1 VTVPS
6 NQEKQAVWQAYRG
19 RRPTRVPV
27 TYGVNARMVLLDPAW
42 NPKAVT
48 YQEYVTDADAAIE
61 IQLRFMEYKCEFLH
75 RYCDHPVGPPETVE
89 FYVDNQNT
97 YDSQYF
103 GAPLA
108 FRDGQVADAEPYLA
122 GAGKDRIFDVD
133 IDRPMDNPFIKTC
146 LARYEALRKA
156 AERLSYRGLSFTVRP
171 PLMGFDG
178 HFTIAVNLRGHELL
192 TDLYEDPDYVRRL
205 MEFIHRGVVARTRA
219 LAEAFGRK
227 AFEGPA
233 GFADDSIALISTA
246 MYRQRVLPLHRA
258 WYALWSGAPHAI
270 HLCGDATR
278 HFPTIRDEL
287 NVKSFDTGF
296 PVDHGA
302 LREALGDDVEILGG
316 PEVALLLDGRPEDVA
331 ARTRAILASGVMR
344 GGRFVLRE
352 ANNLAPRTP
361 EANLAAMYRTC
372 LDGGTYP
379 DAPPDPTGLAQD

>member
-1 VTVPS
+1 MKIPT
-6 NQEKQAVWQAYRG
+6 NEEKQALWQAYRD

-27 TYGVNARMVLLDPAW
+27 TYGVNSRMVLLDPAW

-48 YQEYVTDADAAIE
+48 YQDYVTDADAAIE

-75 RYCDHPVGPPETVE
+75 RYCDHPIGAPETVE

-108 FRDGQVADAEPYLA
+108 FRDGQVADVEPYLA
-122 GAGKDRIFDVD
+122 GAGKNRIFDVD
-133 IDRPMDNPFIKTC
+133 IDRPLDNPFIKRC

-156 AERLSYRGLSFTVRP
+156 AGRLSYRGLAFTVRP

-178 HFTIAVNLRGHELL
+178 HFTIAVNCRGHELL
-192 TDLYEDPDYVRRL
+192 TDLYEDPPYVRRL
-205 MEFIHRGVVARTRA
+205 LEFIHAGVVARTRA
-219 LAEAFGRK
+219 LAEAFGEK
-227 AFEGPA
+227 PFDGP
-233 GFADDSIALISTA
+233 GSFADDSIALISTD
-246 MYRQRVLPLHRA
+246 MYRDRVLPLHRA
-258 WYALWSGAPHAI
+258 WYALWSAGPHAI

-287 NVKSFDTGF
+287 NVMSFDTGF
-296 PVDHGA
+296 PVDHGR
-302 LREALGDDVEILGG
+302 LREALGEDVEILGG
-316 PEVALLLDGRPEDVA
+316 PEVALLLDGAPEAVA
-331 ARTRAILASGVMR
+331 ARTRAILASGVTR

-361 EANLAAMYRTC
+361 EANLAAMYQTC
-372 LDGGTYP
+372 LDAGTYP
-379 DAPPDPTGLAQD
+379 AGA